1 MRRQGSRNRNRNA
14 PDHNGKRD
22 RPKVGS
28 VKRVQDVKNEIHKV
42 TTKTAKLRDNVASD
56 RNLGEIVKLQP
67 TANVLNADRISENVN
82 HGDKKLNL
90 AVVRATPKIP
100 RPR

>member
-1 MRRQGSRNRNRNA
+1 MRRQASRNRNA

-22 RPKVGS
+22 RPNVGS

-42 TTKTAKLRDNVASD
+42 TNKTANLRDNVASD
-56 RNLGEIVKLQP
+56 RNLGGIVRLQP
-67 TANVLNADRISENVN
+67 TVNDLNADRISENVN
-82 HGDKKLNL
+82 HGDKKLHL
-90 AVVRATPKIP
+90 AGVRATLKIP

>member
-1 MRRQGSRNRNRNA
+1 MRRQASRNRNA

-22 RPKVGS
+22 RPNVGS

-42 TTKTAKLRDNVASD
+42 TNKTAKLRDNVASD
-56 RNLGEIVKLQP
+56 RNLGGIVRLQP
-67 TANVLNADRISENVN
+67 TVNDLNADRISENVN
-82 HGDKKLNL
+82 HGDKKLKL
-90 AVVRATPKIP
+90 AGVRATSKIP